1 MDIDKALLGE
11 FERTIDT
18 AHPEQ
23 NKIPIKVLGYGEISI
38 VFEITGDKYPIAYK
52 RLPIF
57 EDEAQVTRHVNAYKE
72 YTRLLRDEIS
82 IDVPWSD
89 AAWFPSADGR
99 LVVLYCA
106 QAKLD
111 PSSIGNSVIHAV
123 DESSLKALV
132 WGVMR
137 ELKKVWAYNKRQS
150 KIQVGIDGQVSN
162 WSVPDLNSASP
173 VVDPGKPLSYIDTST
188 PMYRVDGNEAME
200 ATLLLKS
207 APGFI
212 RGLLT
217 GMAKE
222 VVDRYYDFRLV
233 ANDFIANFYKEQMP
247 SSVPVVLEKI
257 NEFFATEASEFGI
270 KPFTVDE
277 IKQYYAHDKKI
288 WVLFQNMR
296 RFDRFVKVKLL
307 RKPYDFYLPEK
318 IKR

>member
-1 MDIDKALLGE
+1 MDIDKALLAE

-38 VFEITGDKYPIAYK
+38 VIEITGDKYPIAYK

-57 EDEAQVTRHVNAYKE
+57 EDETQVTRHINAYKE
-72 YTRLLRDEIS
+72 YTRLLRDDIG
-82 IDVPWSD
+82 ITVPWSD
-89 AAWFPSADGR
+89 AAWFPSTDGR

-111 PSSIGNSVIHAV
+111 PTSIGNQVIHAV
-123 DESSLKALV
+123 DESNLKALV
-132 WGVMR
+132 WSVMR
-137 ELKKVWAYNKRQS
+137 ELKKVWAFNKRQS

-162 WSVPDLNSASP
+162 WSVPDYNAASP
-173 VVDPGKPLSYIDTST
+173 AVDRDKPLSYIDTST
-188 PMYRVDGNEAME
+188 PMYRVDGSEAME
-200 ATLLLKS
+200 AMLLLKS

-217 GMAKE
+217 GMANE

-233 ANDFIANFYKEQMP
+233 ANDFIANFYKEQMA
-247 SSVPVVLEKI
+247 SSVPVVLTKI
-257 NEFFATEASEFGI
+257 NEFFETEASEFGI
-270 KPFTVDE
+270 KPFTADE
-277 IKQYYAHDKKI
+277 IKKYYKHDKQI

-296 RFDRFVKVKLL
+296 RFDRFVKTKLL
-307 RKPYDFYLPEK
+307 RKPYDFYLPGK